1 MKQLFIFALLFL
13 LVYALETW
21 LDLLQGL
28 SVSETLHALIKI
40 RHRADVED
48 YFLSVV
54 FFLPLLISA
63 CAKRVNRKKS

>member
-1 MKQLFIFALLFL
+1 MKQLFIFVFLFL
-13 LVYALETW
+13 LVYALVTS

-28 SVSETLHALIKI
+28 GVSETLHELIKI
-40 RHRADVED
+40 RHRTSVED

-63 CAKRVNRKKS
+63 CAKRIKRKHT